1 MQLFFPKGEIIRLF
15 ITISMIEIPTS
26 LLNELEGSEGFDRE
40 DFIAAHQQEVP
51 VSIRLNPFKNC
62 EMDLLLANKIDW
74 CENSFYLN
82 ERPSFTHDALFHA
95 GAYYVQ
101 EAGSM
106 FLEWA
111 LKTIKDLPA
120 DPIAMDLCG
129 SPGGKSTILSSFL
142 SNKGLLISNE
152 VIKTRTATLVQNL
165 NKWGTDNSLVIN
177 NDPKDLEVLSGEID
191 LLIIDAP
198 CSGSGLF
205 RKQPDAIQEW
215 SEENVSFCA
224 SRQKRILS
232 DSISLLKDGGYLF
245 YSTCSYSFEENESN
259 VEWMIKELD
268 FELKEI
274 EVRPE
279 WGIVKTE
286 LGYRFYPHR
295 TKSEGFFCALLRKKE
310 SGNVKRTR
318 KQNKKQNNFVKNSP
332 YQCYFP
338 EKQGEIVKFGEFF
351 HFLPQQFEK
360 LSFVWGSNLY
370 LKKAGVCLGEMK
382 GNDIIPNHELALSF
396 NAVHNQKIN
405 LNKED
410 ALIYLRKQELKVQS
424 PLRGF
429 SLLEYKGL
437 GIGWGK
443 VLDRRF
449 NNYLPSELRILS

>member
-1 MQLFFPKGEIIRLF
+1 
-15 ITISMIEIPTS
+15 MIEIPIS

-40 DFIAAHQQEVP
+40 DFIAAHQQEIP
-51 VSIRLNPFKNC
+51 VSIRLNPFKKC
-62 EMDLLLANKIDW
+62 EMDLVLGNKIDW
-74 CENSFYLN
+74 CDNSFYLN
-82 ERPSFTHDALFHA
+82 ERPSFTHDPLFHA

-111 LKTIKDLPA
+111 LKSIKDLPE
-120 DPIAMDLCG
+120 DPIALDLCG

-142 SNKGLLISNE
+142 ANKGLLISNE

-165 NKWGTDNSLVIN
+165 NKWGADNSLVIN
-177 NDPKDLEVLSGEID
+177 NDPKDLEILRGEID

-215 SEENVSFCA
+215 SVENVDFCA

-232 DSISLLKDGGYLF
+232 DSISLLKEGGYLF
-245 YSTCSYSFEENESN
+245 YSTCSYSTEENESN

-274 EVRPE
+274 EIRPE

-286 LGYRFYPHR
+286 FGYRFYPNR
-295 TKSEGFFCALLRKKE
+295 TKSEGFFCALLQKKE
-310 SGNVKRTR
+310 EGNVKRAR
-318 KQNKKQNNFVKNSP
+318 KQNRKQNIFVKNSP
-332 YQCYFP
+332 FQRFFT
-338 EKQGEIVKFGEFF
+338 EKQGEIVKFGDLF
-351 HFLPQQFEK
+351 HYLPLQFEK
-360 LSFVWGSNLY
+360 LAFVWGSNLY
-370 LKKAGVCLGEMK
+370 LKKAGVCLGELK
-382 GNDIIPNHELALSF
+382 GKDIIPNHELALSST
-396 NAVHNQKIN
+396 AVHSEKIN
-405 LNKED
+405 LNKDE
-410 ALIYLRKQELKVQS
+410 ALTYLRKQELKIQS
-424 PLRGF
+424 SLNGF

-443 VLDRRF
+443 VLERRF